1 MNIRRFRD
9 VVIAQLAIAG
19 VTLAAVAIVGVELS
33 AHHSFAAFDMSKE
46 QTITGVVSRFDWTNP
61 HTFIWVDVTN
71 DKGVVETWAI
81 EGMSPNYLGRR
92 GWSKNSVKPGEKIT
106 VTVRPLKEGKTGG
119 MFIRAQIG
127 DRVLMPTGAPTDE
140 R

>member
-1 MNIRRFRD
+1 MKSWRFG
-9 VVIAQLAIAG
+9 VLAIAA
-19 VTLAAVAIVGVELS
+19 LALTATTLS

-61 HTFIWVDVTN
+61 HTFIWVDVAN
-71 DKGVVETWAI
+71 DKGVVESWAI

-92 GWSKNSVKPGEKIT
+92 GWSKNSVKPGDKIT
-106 VTVRPLKEGKTGG
+106 VSIRPLKEGKTGG

-127 DRVLMPTGAPTDE
+127 DRVLMPTGTPTDE

>member
-1 MNIRRFRD
+1 MVIRRFRD
-9 VVIAQLAIAG
+9 LVIGGLVIG
-19 VTLAAVAIVGVELS
+19 GVAIGGVELS

-71 DKGVVETWAI
+71 EKGVVETWAI

-92 GWSKNSVKPGEKIT
+92 GWSKNSVKPGDKIT
-106 VTVRPLKEGKTGG
+106 VSIRPLKEGKAGG

-127 DRVLMPTGAPTDE
+127 DRVLMPTGTPTDE

>member
-1 MNIRRFRD
+1 MSIWSSGRL
-9 VVIAQLAIAG
+9 VIWSFAIALSLST
-19 VTLAAVAIVGVELS
+19 VSVS

-61 HTFIWVDVTN
+61 HTFIWVDVAN
-71 DKGVVETWAI
+71 EKGVTESWAI

-92 GWSKNSVKPGEKIT
+92 GWSKNSVKPGDRIT
-106 VTVRPLKEGKTGG
+106 VSIRPLKEGKTGG

-127 DRVLMPTGAPTDE
+127 DRVLMPTGTPTDE

>member
-1 MNIRRFRD
+1 MKIWRFG
-9 VVIAQLAIAG
+9 VLVIAA
-19 VTLAAVAIVGVELS
+19 VVMTAATLS
-33 AHHSFAAFDMSKE
+33 AHHSFAAFDMSEVK
-46 QTITGVVSRFDWTNP
+46 TITGVVSRFDWTNP

-71 DKGVVETWAI
+71 DKGVVESWAI

-92 GWSKNSVKPGEKIT
+92 GWSKNSVKPGDKIT

-127 DRVLMPTGAPTDE
+127 DRVLMPTGTPTDE

>member
-1 MNIRRFRD
+1 MKIWRSG
-9 VVIAQLAIAG
+9 VLAIAA
-19 VTLAAVAIVGVELS
+19 LALTAATLS

-71 DKGVVETWAI
+71 EKGVVESWAI

-92 GWSKNSVKPGEKIT
+92 GWSKHSVKPGDKIT
-106 VTVRPLKEGKTGG
+106 VSIRPLKEGKTGG

-127 DRVLMPTGAPTDE
+127 DRVLMPTGTPTDE

>member
-1 MNIRRFRD
+1 MSLWASRRL
-9 VVIAQLAIAG
+9 VIAALTISTATAT
-19 VTLAAVAIVGVELS
+19 VS
-33 AHHSFAAFDMSKE
+33 AHHSFAAFDMAKQE
-46 QTITGVVSRFDWTNP
+46 TITGVVSRFDWTNP
-61 HTFIWVDVTN
+61 HTFIFVDVPN

-92 GWSKNSVKPGEKIT
+92 GWSKNSVKPGDKIT
-106 VTVRPLKEGKTGG
+106 VSIRPLKEGKTGG

>member
-1 MNIRRFRD
+1 MKIWRFGAL
-9 VVIAQLAIAG
+9 VTAALAIAG
-19 VTLAAVAIVGVELS
+19 AQLA
-33 AHHSFAAFDMSKE
+33 AHHSFAVFDMTQEK
-46 QTITGVVSRFDWTNP
+46 TITGVVSKFEWTNP
-61 HTFIWVDVTN
+61 HTFIFVDVPN
-71 DKGVVETWAI
+71 DKGVVESWAI

-106 VTVRPLKEGKTGG
+106 VSVRPLKEGKSGG

>member
-1 MNIRRFRD
+1 MKIWRSG
-9 VVIAQLAIAG
+9 VLVIAALA
-19 VTLAAVAIVGVELS
+19 VTAATLS

-71 DKGVVETWAI
+71 EKGVVESWAI

-92 GWSKNSVKPGEKIT
+92 GWSKNSVKPGDKIT
-106 VTVRPLKEGKTGG
+106 VSVRPLKEGKTGG

-127 DRVLMPTGAPTDE
+127 DRVLMPTGTPTDE

>member
-1 MNIRRFRD
+1 MSIWASGRL
-9 VVIAQLAIAG
+9 VIAGSIAALAIS
-19 VTLAAVAIVGVELS
+19 AATLS

-61 HTFIWVDVTN
+61 HTFIWVDVVN
-71 DKGVVETWAI
+71 DKGVTENWAI

-106 VTVRPLKEGKTGG
+106 ISIRPLKEGKTGG

>member
-1 MNIRRFRD
+1 MTIRRFRD
-9 VVIAQLAIAG
+9 LVIGSFVVGGLAIGSA
-19 VTLAAVAIVGVELS
+19 ELS

-61 HTFIWVDVTN
+61 HTFNWVDVTN

-92 GWSKNSVKPGEKIT
+92 GWSKNSVKPGDKIT
-106 VTVRPLKEGKTGG
+106 VSIRPLKEGKTGG

>member
-1 MNIRRFRD
+1 MKISRFG
-9 VVIAQLAIAG
+9 VLVMSMLAIAG
-19 VTLAAVAIVGVELS
+19 VSLS
-33 AHHSFAAFDMSKE
+33 AHHSFAVFDMTAEK
-46 QTITGVVSRFDWTNP
+46 TITGVVSKFEWTNP
-61 HTFIWVDVTN
+61 HTFIFVDVTN
-71 DKGVVETWAI
+71 DKGATETWAI

-106 VTVRPLKEGKTGG
+106 VSVRPLKEGKPGG
-119 MFIRAQIG
+119 MFIRAQVG

>member
-1 MNIRRFRD
+1 MNSWTSGRL
-9 VVIAQLAIAG
+9 VIAALAIS
-19 VTLAAVAIVGVELS
+19 AATATVS

-61 HTFIWVDVTN
+61 HTFIWVDVVN
-71 DKGVVETWAI
+71 DKGVTESWGI
-81 EGMSPNYLGRR
+81 EGMSPNFLGRR
-92 GWSKNSVKPGEKIT
+92 GWSKTSVKPGDKIT
-106 VTVRPLKEGKTGG
+106 LSIRPLKEGKTGG

-127 DRVLMPTGAPTDE
+127 DRVLMPGGAPTDE

>member
-1 MNIRRFRD
+1 MRISKLG
-9 VVIAQLAIAG
+9 VLVISMLAIAG
-19 VTLAAVAIVGVELS
+19 VSLS
-33 AHHSFAAFDMSKE
+33 AHHSFAVFDMTAEK
-46 QTITGVVSRFDWTNP
+46 TITGVVSKFEWTNP
-61 HTFIWVDVTN
+61 HTFIFVDVTN
-71 DKGVVETWAI
+71 DKGVTETWAI

-106 VTVRPLKEGKTGG
+106 VSVRPLKEGKPGG
-119 MFIRAQIG
+119 MFIRAQVG

>member
-1 MNIRRFRD
+1 MKIWRSG
-9 VVIAQLAIAG
+9 VLVIA
-19 VTLAAVAIVGVELS
+19 AAAMTPATLS
-33 AHHSFAAFDMSKE
+33 AHHSFAAFDMSEVK
-46 QTITGVVSRFDWTNP
+46 TITGVVSRFEWTNP

-71 DKGVVETWAI
+71 DKGVVESWAI

-119 MFIRAQIG
+119 LFIRAQIG

>member
-1 MNIRRFRD
+1 MRISKLG
-9 VVIAQLAIAG
+9 VLVISMLAIAG
-19 VTLAAVAIVGVELS
+19 VSLS
-33 AHHSFAAFDMSKE
+33 AHHSFAVFDMTAEK
-46 QTITGVVSRFDWTNP
+46 TITGVVSKFEWTNP
-61 HTFIWVDVTN
+61 HTFIFVDVTN
-71 DKGVVETWAI
+71 DKGATETWAI

-106 VTVRPLKEGKTGG
+106 VSVRPLKEGKPGG
-119 MFIRAQIG
+119 MFIRAQVG

>member
-1 MNIRRFRD
+1 MQIRRFRD
-9 VVIAQLAIAG
+9 LAMAG
-19 VTLAAVAIVGVELS
+19 LTVAVLSFGGVELS

-92 GWSKNSVKPGEKIT
+92 GWSKNSVKPGDKIT
-106 VTVRPLKEGKTGG
+106 VSVRPLKEGKTGG

>member
-1 MNIRRFRD
+1 MLIRRFRD
-9 VVIAQLAIAG
+9 VVIGCVVSAG
-19 VTLAAVAIVGVELS
+19 VALGGVELS

-106 VTVRPLKEGKTGG
+106 VSIRPLKEGKTGG

>member
-1 MNIRRFRD
+1 MQIRRFREL
-9 VVIAQLAIAG
+9 VIGSMVIGGLAMG
-19 VTLAAVAIVGVELS
+19 SVQLS

-71 DKGVVETWAI
+71 EKGVVENWAI

-92 GWSKNSVKPGEKIT
+92 GWSKNSVKPGDKIT

-127 DRVLMPTGAPTDE
+127 DRVLMPTGTPTDE

>member
-1 MNIRRFRD
+1 MKIWRFGD
-9 VVIAQLAIAG
+9 LAISRW
-19 VTLAAVAIVGVELS
+19 VLAACVLACLAIGSGEVS

-61 HTFIWVDVTN
+61 HTFIWVEVTN

-92 GWSKNSVKPGEKIT
+92 GWSKNSVKPGDKIT
-106 VTVRPLKEGKTGG
+106 VSIRPLKEGKTGG
-119 MFIRAQIG
+119 MFIKAQIG
-127 DRVLMPTGAPTDE
+127 DRVLMPTGTPTDE

>member
-1 MNIRRFRD
+1 MNIRRFFGL
-9 VVIAQLAIAG
+9 VIAGLVIGAS
-19 VTLAAVAIVGVELS
+19 TLS

-71 DKGVVETWAI
+71 EKGVVENWGI
-81 EGMSPNYLGRR
+81 EGMSPNFLGRR
-92 GWSKNSVKPGEKIT
+92 GWSKNSVKPGDKIT
-106 VTVRPLKEGKTGG
+106 VSVRPLKEGKTGG

>member
-1 MNIRRFRD
+1 MKISRFG
-9 VVIAQLAIAG
+9 VLVMSMLAIAG
-19 VTLAAVAIVGVELS
+19 ASLS
-33 AHHSFAAFDMSKE
+33 AHHSFAVFDMTAEK
-46 QTITGVVSRFDWTNP
+46 TITGVVSKFEWTNP
-61 HTFIWVDVTN
+61 HTFIFVDVTN
-71 DKGVVETWAI
+71 DKGATETWAI

-106 VTVRPLKEGKTGG
+106 VSVRPLKEGKPGG
-119 MFIRAQIG
+119 MFIRAQVG

>member
-1 MNIRRFRD
+1 MKISRFSGL
-9 VVIAQLAIAG
+9 VIAALALCG
-19 VTLAAVAIVGVELS
+19 AALS
-33 AHHSFAAFDMSKE
+33 AHHSFAVFDMTQEK
-46 QTITGVVSRFDWTNP
+46 TITGVVSKFEWTNP
-61 HTFIWVDVTN
+61 HTFIFVDVPN
-71 DKGVVETWAI
+71 DKGVVESWAI

-106 VTVRPLKEGKTGG
+106 VSVRPLKEGKPGG

-127 DRVLMPTGAPTDE
+127 DRTLMPTGAPTDE